1 MRACLMWR
9 ACAASRSQA
18 CMYAYALVRS
28 AINPQVKNV
37 VQDPRFSSVAT
48 VAGSGMEAIGIAA
61 LDDGQG
67 AGTFRLARGC
77 ILS

>member
-1 MRACLMWR
+1 
-9 ACAASRSQA
+9 
-18 CMYAYALVRS
+18 MYAYALVRS
-28 AINPQVKNV
+28 AINPQVKVV

-67 AGTFRLARGC
+67 AGTFRLARYFHD
-77 ILS
+77 IREIATDRPLFHLSSMGSG